1 MQTEQDDID
10 EIMDEFDFVKV
21 KQTMDALEWEWGMD
35 GVPYIGDMRKVVR
48 NLFKAAMEHGEH
60 ESSYII
66 STGGF
71 HVTRTLFPGEPKRYY
86 SLKFVVTEQ
95 NNYE

>member
-10 EIMDEFDFVKV
+10 EIMDEFDFVRV
-21 KQTMDALEWEWGMD
+21 KQTMDALNWKWGMD
-35 GVPYIGDMRKVVR
+35 GVPYIGDMRRVVR
-48 NLFKAAMEHGEH
+48 NLFKAAREQGEH
-60 ESSYII
+60 EASYII

-95 NNYE
+95 KNYE